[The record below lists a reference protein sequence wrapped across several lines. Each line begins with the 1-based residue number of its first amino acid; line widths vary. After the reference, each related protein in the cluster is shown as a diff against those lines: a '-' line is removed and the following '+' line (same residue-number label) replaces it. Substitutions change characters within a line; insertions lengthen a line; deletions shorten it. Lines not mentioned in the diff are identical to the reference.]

1 MTQTLTRE
9 VLQNT
14 SETLYDGIMNQEAA
28 QRKNDSEEYWISRL
42 QQTYNVAVDR
52 YQRGKRNAEHVI
64 PETSLSFLE
73 SIGMSAQELYDF
85 VEDWV
90 TAGEPAFATV
100 AAISAVRR
108 DYFVNIQKGK
118 PSQHVVETSSLPPGS
133 EELEGYRWL
142 PRIIA
147 KAQTKLRGEMS
158 PDIMYGCGAD
168 RPFLR
173 KVGIDPAEFLRL
185 IWQAGDDNQIVLE
198 AVKRHA

>member
-1 MTQTLTRE
+1 MTQALTRE

-14 SETLYDGIMNQEAA
+14 PVTLYDGTMNRETTP
-28 QRKNDSEEYWISRL
+28 RKIESEKDWIARL
-42 QQTYNVAVDR
+42 QQPYNEAVDR

-85 VEDWV
+85 VEDWI
-90 TAGEPAFATV
+90 TAGEPPFVTV
-100 AAISAVRR
+100 AAITAVRR

-118 PSQHVVETSSLPPGS
+118 PSEHAVETSSLPPGS
-133 EELEGYRWL
+133 EELAGYRWL

-147 KAQTKLRGEMS
+147 KAQAKLRGEMS

-185 IWQAGDDNQIVLE
+185 VWQAGGNKLVVLE
-198 AVKRHA
+198 AITRHA